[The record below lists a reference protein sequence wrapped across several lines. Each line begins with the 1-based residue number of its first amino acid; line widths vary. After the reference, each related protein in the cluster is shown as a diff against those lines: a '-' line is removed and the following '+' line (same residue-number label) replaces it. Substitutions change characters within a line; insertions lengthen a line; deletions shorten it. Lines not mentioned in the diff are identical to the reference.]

1 MEALKRRVTD
11 NSQHSERYFWS
22 ALAMLGLIFV
32 SLVFSGCSST
42 ATRQSAISGE
52 SEASAEIQDCRK
64 DERLGIKF
72 GSVHLSAAGN
82 MLDLRYR
89 VVDPL
94 KAAPLFDRK
103 VRPYLLDESSG
114 AAFGVPDSPKLGQ
127 LRSTRRNSD
136 AVTDRDYHVLFA
148 NPGHLLHAGQKVSLV
163 IGDIRV
169 ENLVVR

>member
-1 MEALKRRVTD
+1 MEALKRRAED
-11 NSQHSERYFWS
+11 LPHSERGFWS
-22 ALAMLGLIFV
+22 LLAILGFIFV
-32 SLVFSGCSST
+32 ALVFSGCSST

-89 VVDPL
+89 VFDPL

-127 LRSTRRNSD
+127 LRSTRRNND
-136 AVTDRDYHVLFA
+136 AVTDRDYHILFA
-148 NPGHLLHAGQKVSLV
+148 NPGHLLQSGQKVSLV

-169 ENLVVR
+169 ENLMVR